1 MIKFSTTRNIILQIL
16 NGGEWVVRGGGVDK
30 LISMLPT
37 SKSNKMA
44 LNIYVNHLQSQS
56 TNCRELDN
64 IEMVTI
70 SKGPALSNER

>member
-1 MIKFSTTRNIILQIL
+1 MVV
-16 NGGEWVVRGGGVDK
+16 NGGGGGFDK

-37 SKSNKMA
+37 SKSDKMA

-64 IEMVTI
+64 TEMVTI

>member
-16 NGGEWVVRGGGVDK
+16 NGGEWVVGVDK

-64 IEMVTI
+64 TEMVTI